1 MGYAFRRGVSYA
13 ILGESVIILDVAA
26 NRYFLASKAASD
38 ALQKASSG
46 RDIADAE
53 HAALEPL
60 IERGI
65 LFAVPGGSAIA
76 PAPSNLPIGDILN
89 EEPRKPRWR
98 DFFHVLYDIVLY
110 ERRLRRGSLSELL
123 GKRGSRQVARRRK
136 SPRDDAAASRSIA
149 FAYRRAGML
158 FPTIDRCLPRS
169 LALASTLARRGIECD
184 LVLGVA
190 LGPFSAHCWVQKEG
204 VVLNDSLEHVRN
216 FTPILVV

>member
-1 MGYAFRRGVSYA
+1 MFRRGVSYA

-65 LFAVPGGSAIA
+65 LFADPGGAIA
-76 PAPSNLPIGDILN
+76 PAPSNLPIGAILD
-89 EEPRKPRWR
+89 EEPGKLRWR
-98 DFFHVLYDIVLY
+98 DFFRVLYDIVLY
-110 ERRLRRGSLSELL
+110 ERRLRRSSLSKLL
-123 GKRGSRQVARRRK
+123 GKRGSRQFARRRK
-136 SPRDDAAASRSIA
+136 SPRDDAAVSRSIA
-149 FAYRRAGML
+149 FAYRRAGLL

-169 LALASTLARRGIECD
+169 LALASTLAQRGIECD

>member
-1 MGYAFRRGVSYA
+1 MFRRGVSYA

-65 LFAVPGGSAIA
+65 LFADPGGAIA
-76 PAPSNLPIGDILN
+76 PAPSNLPIGAILD
-89 EEPRKPRWR
+89 EEPGKLRWR
-98 DFFHVLYDIVLY
+98 DFFRVLYDIVLY
-110 ERRLRRGSLSELL
+110 ERRLRRSSLSKLL
-123 GKRGSRQVARRRK
+123 GKRGSRQFARRRK
-136 SPRDDAAASRSIA
+136 SPRDDAAVSRSIA
-149 FAYRRAGML
+149 FAYRCAGML

>member
-13 ILGESVIILDVAA
+13 ILGEGVVILDVAA

-65 LFAVPGGSAIA
+65 LFADPGGAIA
-76 PAPSNLPIGDILN
+76 PASSNLPIGAILD
-89 EEPRKPRWR
+89 EEPGKLRLR
-98 DFFHVLYDIVLY
+98 DFLRVLYDIVLY

-123 GKRGSRQVARRRK
+123 AKRGSPQFARRRK
-136 SPRDDAAASRSIA
+136 SPRDDAAVSRSIA

-169 LALASTLARRGIECD
+169 LALASTLAQRGIESD